1 MRRYCF
7 FIFPLLILLI
17 SGCGVSNTKTVTQP
31 TSLSIQDN
39 ANSAQK
45 TDQVTIPNTE
55 NAKSTI
61 PQTQP
66 QNNSPSNNSIS
77 TNNPVVKETT
87 GSSSSGKSTPTQ
99 APPKQT
105 PAAAKNGV
113 IKQNVVNRDG
123 ESFNQYRDNKFGF
136 YFDYPANFYPDNS
149 YTGDNGVLLRTADND
164 AKISITAYQ
173 MVTYIDSVNLEEVE
187 KHPNSTTLTSESGGN
202 WFTLTGYADGQNWID
217 EGKLNGQ
224 PLGNLYCILNITY
237 SDKYKQLNNAGRFN
251 FVWDS
256 LSFGEK

>member
-7 FIFPLLILLI
+7 FIFPLLILLV
-17 SGCGVSNTKTVTQP
+17 SGCGVANNKTITQP
-31 TSLSIQDN
+31 TSPNIQDN

-55 NAKSTI
+55 NIKSTMQQI
-61 PQTQP
+61 QP
-66 QNNSPSNNSIS
+66 QNNSPSNNSMS
-77 TNNPVVKETT
+77 ANYPVIKDTI
-87 GSSSSGKSTPTQ
+87 GSSSTGKTAPVQ
-99 APPKQT
+99 GPPKPV
-105 PAAAKNGV
+105 PALAKNGE

-123 ESFNQYRDNKFGF
+123 VSFNQYTDNKFGY

-164 AKISITAYQ
+164 ATISITAYQ
-173 MVTYIDSVNLEEVE
+173 MVTYIDSVNLREVE
-187 KHPNSTTLTSESGGN
+187 KHPNSTTLTSESGRN
-202 WFTLTGYADGQNWID
+202 WFSLTGYSDGQNWID

-237 SDKYKQLNNAGRFN
+237 TDKYKQSHNAGSFDLI
-251 FVWDS
+251 WYS